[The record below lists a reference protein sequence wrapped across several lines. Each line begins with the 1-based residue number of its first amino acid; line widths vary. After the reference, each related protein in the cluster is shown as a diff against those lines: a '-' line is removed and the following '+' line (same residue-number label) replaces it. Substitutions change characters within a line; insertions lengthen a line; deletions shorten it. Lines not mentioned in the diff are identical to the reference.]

1 MKPGHEKVRAVILY
15 GAVAPDAPADEQD
28 VLEEV
33 GGIAGVLTRPG
44 FSQVAVPV
52 TLDLKKAAASVVKH
66 KPTFVFNLGESIEG
80 SGRFIHM
87 VPSLLDYLG
96 VPYTGAPTEG
106 MFLSSNK
113 LIAKEVMAANGLGT
127 ISWATEAMIR
137 RGEVPFDPPWL
148 LKSSWEHAS
157 IGINEES
164 FISRR
169 EDLLPMLDKRADGT
183 GRGLYLE
190 PYVDGRE
197 FNVAMLG
204 GDGGVE
210 VLPVSEIQFT
220 NYPEG
225 KPKLVDYTAKWV
237 EDSFE
242 FENTPR
248 NFEFFGDD
256 ERLVDDLKRISSDC
270 WRIFGLRG
278 YARVD
283 FRIDQAGQPLIMEI
297 NANPCLNPESG
308 FVYTA
313 QEIGLDYSGIIE
325 RIIQDSLPGFKYVS

>member
-1 MKPGHEKVRAVILY
+1 MKAHQEKVKAVILY

-52 TLDLKKAAASVVKH
+52 TLDLKKAAATVLKH
-66 KPTFVFNLGESIEG
+66 KPTFVFNLVESIEG

-87 VPSLLDYLG
+87 VPSLLDFLG

-106 MFLSSNK
+106 MFLTSNK
-113 LIAKEVMAANGLGT
+113 LIAKEVMAANGLPT
-127 ISWATEAMIR
+127 IPWATETMIHK
-137 RGEVPFDPPWL
+137 GEVPFETPCL

-157 IGINEES
+157 IGIKDDS
-164 FISRR
+164 FITRR
-169 EDLLPMLDKRADGT
+169 EDLVPLLDKRADGT

-190 PYVDGRE
+190 PYVEGRE

-204 GDGGVE
+204 GDNGVE
-210 VLPVSEIQFT
+210 VLPVSEILFT
-220 NYPEG
+220 NYPAG
-225 KPKLVDYTAKWV
+225 KPRLVDYRAKWV

-242 FENTPR
+242 YENTPR
-248 NFEFFGDD
+248 TFEFEGDD
-256 ERLVDDLKRISSDC
+256 LKLVDDLKRISLDC
-270 WRIFGLRG
+270 WRVFGLRG

-283 FRIDQAGQPLIMEI
+283 FRIDMAGNPLIMEI
-297 NANPCLNPESG
+297 NANPCINPESG
-308 FVYTA
+308 FIYTS
-313 QEIGLDYSGIIE
+313 QEIGLDYAGIIE
-325 RIIQDSLPGFKYVS
+325 RIIQDSIPGFKYS